1 MSSCEQKSDD
11 PDAESAALPT
21 LADVQAI
28 LRSCAPQRPRDIVKA
43 LQSRFPARD
52 WSLVKTSAV
61 WTTRVS
67 ALAPDGAVVV
77 ADADK
82 WIERQSLDRSAVQ
95 ALIAGM
101 REQDVRFKK
110 TEKIIYQIVGT
121 IGTDPVDFMQF
132 RLSLDT
138 DVVCPVRDV
147 DSWYIPELAGG
158 LSTKWELAARSS
170 PTFVAHDDGMLNSAE
185 WRERCNESWK
195 QQRESELQRLERI
208 VTRRQLESSELGP
221 AVPYLQSHPLPEG
234 WLDEPAK
241 EERWFRDWQRSS
253 AGNSNMGRHWWLDP
267 RDFIDD
273 HGTRVIG
280 FIPRPIAWPKAKIK
294 AKRKTCVRLMD
305 ELARLDRRVGHPFA
319 WFFHMVYGNRVSDFV
334 GETIADGI
342 RRGDVHLPASD
353 ETVLLDWVERPYG
366 F

>member
-1 MSSCEQKSDD
+1 MS
-11 PDAESAALPT
+11 
-21 LADVQAI
+21 
-28 LRSCAPQRPRDIVKA
+28 
-43 LQSRFPARD
+43 
-52 WSLVKTSAV
+52 
-61 WTTRVS
+61 
-67 ALAPDGAVVV
+67 
-77 ADADK
+77 
-82 WIERQSLDRSAVQ
+82 
-95 ALIAGM
+95 
-101 REQDVRFKK
+101 EQDVRFKK
-110 TEKIIYQIVGT
+110 TEKIIHQIVGT

-132 RLSLDT
+132 RLSFDT

-147 DSWYIPELAGG
+147 NSWYIPELAGG
-158 LSTKWELAARSS
+158 LSTKWELAARTS

-185 WRERCNESWK
+185 WRERCDDSWK

-208 VTRRQLESSELGP
+208 VTRRQLESTSWGRLF
-221 AVPYLQSHPLPEG
+221 LTSKKSHPLPEG

-280 FIPRPIAWPKAKIK
+280 FIPRRPIAWPKAKIK

-305 ELARLDRRVGHPFA
+305 ELARTRPSRWTPIRVVFPYGLRQSRFRLRR
-319 WFFHMVYGNRVSDFV
+319 R
-334 GETIADGI
+334 TIADGI
-342 RRGDVHLPASD
+342 RHGDVHLTASD